1 MFCSQCGNILFPRRE
16 LISCQETFDNDIPDG
31 VAYEFCG
38 TNGGTTLTHEGY
50 DYYGFDGKDF
60 VWMKDGGKVAPHRCW
75 IQIPNENYVDDD
87 DDDDDGEPVAARRLN
102 IAWPN
107 GDTTSVQVQLS
118 TVNSQLSSEVWYT
131 LDGRKLKSRPTQKGI
146 YIKKGKKVAIK

>member
-1 MFCSQCGNILFPRRE
+1 MPVIISNESSETLFDPNLLDE
-16 LISCQETFDNDIPDG
+16 EAYQETFDNDIPDG
-31 VAYEFCG
+31 VAHEFCG
-38 TNGGTTLTHEGY
+38 THFATTLTNEGY
-50 DYYGFDGKDF
+50 DYFGFDGKDF

-75 IQIPNENYVDDD
+75 IQIPKENH
-87 DDDDDGEPVAARRLN
+87 DGVPVAARQLN